1 MFRLVADSNWRRNRL
16 LILCYHGISRLDE
29 HLWRPSLYM
38 RPEIFQE
45 RLEILQ
51 RGRYN
56 VLPLGDALQ
65 RLQAGELPPRSIVI
79 TFDDG
84 GYDFHAAA
92 FPVIR
97 RFGVPVTVYQTTYY
111 GDRPLPIFNLAFS
124 YLLWQRR
131 GSMLTGGSALGLNDV
146 LDLRTENSR
155 AEVVRS
161 LVLLAEESR
170 LSGGEKNEI
179 AASLA
184 RLLSLSYEDFVASRR
199 FQIMTPAERSE
210 LAGQGIDFQLHTH
223 RHRTPLDEE
232 LFRKE
237 IRDNRRALRELGT
250 NAVHFCYPSGVY
262 RPELLPWLRK
272 ENVSSATTCDAGLAT
287 RQDDLLL
294 LPRLVDSPARSPLEF
309 EAWLSG
315 VALWTSLRKPASG
328 KPPIAAGMVS
338 QANDSSRSVL
348 AKGCQED

>member
-1 MFRLVADSNWRRNRL
+1 
-16 LILCYHGISRLDE
+16 
-29 HLWRPSLYM
+29 
-38 RPEIFQE
+38 
-45 RLEILQ
+45 
-51 RGRYN
+51 
-56 VLPLGDALQ
+56 
-65 RLQAGELPPRSIVI
+65 
-79 TFDDG
+79 
-84 GYDFHAAA
+84 
-92 FPVIR
+92 
-97 RFGVPVTVYQTTYY
+97 
-111 GDRPLPIFNLAFS
+111 
-124 YLLWQRR
+124 
-131 GSMLTGGSALGLNDV
+131 
-146 LDLRTENSR
+146 
-155 AEVVRS
+155 
-161 LVLLAEESR
+161 
-170 LSGGEKNEI
+170 
-179 AASLA
+179 
-184 RLLSLSYEDFVASRR
+184 
-199 FQIMTPAERSE
+199 MTPAERSE

-262 RPELLPWLRK
+262 RPEFLPWLRK
-272 ENVSSATTCDAGLAT
+272 ENVFSATTCDAGLAT